1 MNHTLV
7 IRDNGR
13 FHLRI
18 NGQWHKRRT
27 WDEARRLLVLAGL
40 DPHKMLASAI
50 KVSEPMDIDYR
61 PVGRNRWWLNGRPV
75 PIAWVKFMLR
85 ESGCDKQVID
95 VILHANKLI
104 YEVGRYARERT
115 VARR

>member
-1 MNHTLV
+1 MKQNLV
-7 IRDNGR
+7 IRDGTY

-18 NGQWHKRRT
+18 DGQWHKHQT
-27 WDEARRLLVLAGL
+27 WEEARRLLILADL

-61 PVGRNRWWLNGRPV
+61 PVGRYRWWLNGRPV
-75 PIAWVKFMLR
+75 PVAWVKYMLR
-85 ESGCDKQVID
+85 EAGCDKEVVD
-95 VILHANKLI
+95 VVLHANKLI
-104 YEVGRYARERT
+104 YEVGKNARERI